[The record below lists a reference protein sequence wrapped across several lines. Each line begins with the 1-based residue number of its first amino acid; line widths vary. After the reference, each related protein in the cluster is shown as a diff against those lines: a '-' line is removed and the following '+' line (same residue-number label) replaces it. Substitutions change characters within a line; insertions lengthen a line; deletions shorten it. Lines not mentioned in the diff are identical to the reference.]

1 MVDLHV
7 VPMNDLVEHDT
18 SIDTSCICMPTDT
31 PVKQEDGTIRWLA
44 VHHSLDGRELPP
56 GPGIG

>member
-7 VPMNDLVEHDT
+7 VPVNDLVEHDT
-18 SIDTSCICMPTDT
+18 SIGAACICAPTDT

-44 VHHSLDGRELPP
+44 VHHSLDGRERGAP
-56 GPGIG
+56 